1 MSTIALLF
9 PTRVGFPNR
18 TPPTRQW
25 RLNSSLLAQASFK
38 GFFHTQILLFFD
50 TNDTSEISRRTLWE
64 TFKAF
69 MRGQII
75 SYVSNLKKAERAE
88 LESLNKE
95 IARIDGFHAS
105 APTPALYKER
115 LQLQSKFDLLST
127 SKTQRQLFLAKQHF
141 LKNGIKRVD
150 Y

>member
-1 MSTIALLF
+1 
-9 PTRVGFPNR
+9 
-18 TPPTRQW
+18 
-25 RLNSSLLAQASFK
+25 
-38 GFFHTQILLFFD
+38 
-50 TNDTSEISRRTLWE
+50 
-64 TFKAF
+64 

-95 IARIDGFHAS
+95 IARIDSLHAS
-105 APTPALYKER
+105 APTLYKES

-141 LKNGIKRVD
+141 FKNGIKRVD